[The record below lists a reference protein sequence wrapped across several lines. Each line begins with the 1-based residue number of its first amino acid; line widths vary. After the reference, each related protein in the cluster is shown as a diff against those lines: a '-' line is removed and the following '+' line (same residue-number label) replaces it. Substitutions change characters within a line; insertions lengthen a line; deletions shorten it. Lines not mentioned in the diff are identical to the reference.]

1 MSRSEHLR
9 PEPLDLDSLDFPTPP
24 TFIPPSPSGLNF
36 SIPSSPHFNPPPSR
50 PPTAPLPPVPGP
62 STLLLNS
69 VPSQRSRSKPSLREN
84 RDSVASSRST
94 VSTTHSSPQTPS
106 SAAQSLHRPS
116 LTFSIDENQE
126 PSDDDLLGGIIDSKA
141 PLDEDIEIPVPP
153 MLSRRT
159 PPRTTTPRRE
169 SIALTSVAIP
179 ASDSDTEL
187 DFDALDSRAPSPDI
201 ATIIAATPRPRLATS
216 HEEPWEE
223 DFIDDYGQV
232 RDSKRSSADFTFGY
246 RDPLSDVHTHNS
258 DEAVHDDL
266 AETDADSDIDLH
278 TSLPQLMLHH
288 GFLSPHSKL
297 LSPPASVAPSP
308 APSPSSALFP
318 TGDPLPRDTRD
329 TPKRRVRHR
338 DGKTLRGGIGLTT
351 GLGWSDSE
359 DEDAPSALT
368 RRISSLNLHQSAS
381 QLGLSRASS
390 LSRSARASTFSSST
404 HSYGSVLGSA
414 RTSAFSSSHTSTF
427 SSSTSRSTSRARR
440 TQSEHEGTDTDMSVD
455 EFGAWHQPAPHSA
468 SRGKVPP
475 TSWVRRSDP
484 TSRLSRAQSHS
495 ILGRMP
501 SIRTEDSSHSVQTT
515 MSAETARSTSS
526 LPLIRTRSRV
536 LRDDAKP
543 LPQTPSSRRTP
554 STASTTS
561 ITGLPT
567 PARSLIRPRAVTGV
581 GASGL
586 PQPNSRLPLSMQST
600 PQSMLAPLPTT
611 TASPTVAPPLPSPAL
626 RPLRLPQRQ
635 PVVGGD
641 RAPVP
646 VPPVLHSIGLPS
658 SATGSSLASS
668 VSSSSEHSSILS
680 ASTSATSVSTSLL
693 TPSSSAN
700 ALVGIQSELTY
711 VRQPPSPGFGQQT
724 LKTPTTPMY
733 EQGGSLPRR
742 PRTGTGMVYRTTT
755 YTAPPSVRA
764 SKIGIAL

>member
-1 MSRSEHLR
+1 MSGSAQHLR

-24 TFIPPSPSGLNF
+24 TFIPPSPSGINF
-36 SIPSSPHFNPPPSR
+36 TVPSSPHFNPPPSR

-62 STLLLNS
+62 SALLFSS
-69 VPSQRSRSKPSLREN
+69 VPPQRSRSKPSLREN

-106 SAAQSLHRPS
+106 SAAPSLHRPS
-116 LTFSIDENQE
+116 LTFSIDEHQE
-126 PSDDDLLGGIIDSKA
+126 PSDDDILDGILDSKA
-141 PLDEDIEIPVPP
+141 PLEEDVEIPIPP

-159 PPRTTTPRRE
+159 PPRTETPRRE
-169 SIALTSVAIP
+169 SISLTSVAIP
-179 ASDSDTEL
+179 APDSDTEP
-187 DFDALDSRAPSPDI
+187 DFDALDPRAPSPDI

-216 HEEPWEE
+216 REEPWEE

-232 RDSKRSSADFTFGY
+232 RDNEPSSDDFTFGY
-246 RDPLSDVHTHNS
+246 PDPAAAVRAHNS
-258 DEAVHDDL
+258 DKGVPDDPAEA
-266 AETDADSDIDLH
+266 DADSDIDLH

-297 LSPPASVAPSP
+297 LAQSSAPSP
-308 APSPSSALFP
+308 VPSPASAIFP
-318 TGDPLPRDTRD
+318 TSDPLPRDTRD

-338 DGKTLRGGIGLTT
+338 DGKLLRGGIGLTT

-390 LSRSARASTFSSST
+390 LSLSTRTSTFSSST
-404 HSYGSVLGSA
+404 RSRGSLPASA
-414 RTSAFSSSHTSTF
+414 RTSTFS
-427 SSSTSRSTSRARR
+427 SSSTSRSTSLARR
-440 TQSEHEGTDTDMSVD
+440 TQSEHEGTDTEMSID
-455 EFGAWHQPAPHSA
+455 EFGAWHKPAPL
-468 SRGKVPP
+468 RGKVPP
-475 TSWVRRSDP
+475 TSWARRSDP
-484 TSRLSRAQSHS
+484 TSRLSRAQSYS
-495 ILGRMP
+495 TLGRVP
-501 SIRTEDSSHSVQTT
+501 SLLSEDSTHSMQTT
-515 MSAETARSTSS
+515 TSAETARSTSS

-543 LPQTPSSRRTP
+543 LPRTP
-554 STASTTS
+554 SLRRSSSAASTAGVA
-561 ITGLPT
+561 GLPT
-567 PARSLIRPRAVTGV
+567 PSRSLIRPRAVTGV
-581 GASGL
+581 GVSGL
-586 PQPNSRLPLSMQST
+586 PHPSSRGPLSMQST
-600 PQSMLAPLPTT
+600 PQSKLAPLSD
-611 TASPTVAPPLPSPAL
+611 ASTSTVTPTVPSPLPSPAL
-626 RPLRLPQRQ
+626 RPLRLQPRQ

-646 VPPVLHSIGLPS
+646 VPPVLHSIGIPS
-658 SATGSSLASS
+658 SSTASSLASS
-668 VSSSSEHSSILS
+668 VSSSSEHSSALS
-680 ASTSATSVSTSLL
+680 ASTSTTSVSTSLL
-693 TPSSSAN
+693 TPSSSASG
-700 ALVGIQSELTY
+700 LVGIQYAL
-711 VRQPPSPGFGQQT
+711 QPPSPGFRGPPSPGFAGQQT

-733 EQGGSLPRR
+733 EQNSTLPRR